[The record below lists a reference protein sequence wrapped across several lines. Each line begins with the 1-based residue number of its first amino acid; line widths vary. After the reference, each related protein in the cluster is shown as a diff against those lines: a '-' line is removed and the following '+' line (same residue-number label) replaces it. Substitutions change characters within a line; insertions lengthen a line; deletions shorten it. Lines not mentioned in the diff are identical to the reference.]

1 MVRKWLSFVLAAA
14 LILSLLTL
22 PAAAASGE
30 LDEAVAV
37 LSGLGSGGAQCL
49 PLPVFRC
56 VRLGLG
62 RTLYRP
68 GPRGGAYDRQ
78 GGWQLRTR

>member
-37 LSGLGSGGAQCL
+37 LSGLGIVSGYSD
-49 PLPVFRC
+49 
-56 VRLGLG
+56 GLYHPEDG
-62 RTLYRP
+62 
-68 GPRGGAYDRQ
+68 DRKSVV
-78 GGWQLRTR
+78 